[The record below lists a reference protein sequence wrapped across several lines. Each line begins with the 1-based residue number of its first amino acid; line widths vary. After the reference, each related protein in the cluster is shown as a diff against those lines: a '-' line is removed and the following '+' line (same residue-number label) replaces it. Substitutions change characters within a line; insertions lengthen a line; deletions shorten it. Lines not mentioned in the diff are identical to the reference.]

1 MKELGAGCLVMILMS
16 IAGFSILGL
25 VFVGD
30 VAYLIPLLIIGGI
43 YGIVV
48 ICEQASKNKAKQA
61 EQKRIE
67 EEQRAIDEKNQRTAN
82 VRKQI
87 TDNSGYE
94 LDILPF
100 LELLL
105 NIREADAEYRKIYEN
120 RQGRVQELKKLSTAL
135 NEEARV
141 LGITQRLEIHVR

>member
-67 EEQRAIDEKNQRTAN
+67 EEQRAIDEKNQRIAN

-105 NIREADAEYRKIYEN
+105 NIR
-120 RQGRVQELKKLSTAL
+120 
-135 NEEARV
+135 
-141 LGITQRLEIHVR
+141 